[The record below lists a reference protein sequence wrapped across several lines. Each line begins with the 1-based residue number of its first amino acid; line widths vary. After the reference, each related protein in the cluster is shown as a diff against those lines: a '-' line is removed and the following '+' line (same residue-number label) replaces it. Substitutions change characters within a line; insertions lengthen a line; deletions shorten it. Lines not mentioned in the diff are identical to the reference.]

1 MEKKSV
7 DIDWKVIPLDA
18 REKNYQVREREAC
31 EAFFEDLSFEEVF
44 IKPPETSSSQ
54 YFFSWHIWGLTIWLH
69 PSVCR

>member
-44 IKPPETSSSQ
+44 IKRPETSSSQ
-54 YFFSWHIWGLTIWLH
+54 YFFS
-69 PSVCR
+69 